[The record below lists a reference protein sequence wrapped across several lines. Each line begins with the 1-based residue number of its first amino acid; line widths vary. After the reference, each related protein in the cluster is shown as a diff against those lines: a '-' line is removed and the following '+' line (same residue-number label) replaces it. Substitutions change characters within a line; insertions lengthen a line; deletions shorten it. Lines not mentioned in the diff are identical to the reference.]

1 MAINCKKECNK
12 ALTSQSKLIFKEMWV
27 HCKKTNKKK
36 YITSQKRTEFDC
48 FIEI

>member
-36 YITSQKRTEFDC
+36 IHNFLETDGIRLFH
-48 FIEI
+48 